1 MKHILRFTVFL
12 SLCLL
17 GVVTSYGQQ
26 LPFQGR
32 LMQNNLPVNDTLE
45 ISFAV
50 PAASWTETHPAV
62 IVTEGLYSVVLGSVS
77 PMPESLF
84 DGLSEQ
90 SLEIAINGT
99 SLSPVILYPSLTKP
113 RSRISKELGAAV
125 VSDTAL
131 FTTVTGGANTGYNIA
146 AYTEMS
152 TNAGNITYYGKTVSK
167 AGTTQTQYGIVGEA
181 LGEGAGLHLGVYGEA
196 AGKGKSN
203 IGMYGLAYGEG
214 NGDQGYGTGSY
225 SNGVI
230 GKATNN
236 SWGNSGVYGH
246 AYGTKGVDNIG
257 VVGWS
262 EVKTGSDTTVN
273 SGLLGWAKGT
283 GVNRGVVGLATGGAH
298 NWAGWFEGDVKM
310 EGKYLHARVDSI
322 TVNDSNGRQAVVIES
337 MFGGAPTSFIG
348 GYGSN
353 GKGNFYL
360 YSNGPDR
367 NYGNLGL
374 KNAEGV
380 TKAWL
385 SAFYTQ
391 QTGQAAGLLSLYGPT
406 GGWIGGGFQHWLA
419 DSAINLPY
427 ISLEG
432 NKQNQAL
439 LWMSVNR
446 NQEGTE
452 YGAIDLTAADGR
464 HLRIDAYTQ
473 LGIPTQGPNSENFLM
488 SGKDWE
494 GKGDYPLFELRG
506 TINSMADGTGY
517 TLPLMSLN
525 TTDNGTEEWGIFTIE
540 SGAIGGSSTKNM
552 IYMGVGQHTSG
563 QSGEVFFKGPNSDN
577 VYIGGLGWETNAGS
591 ERGRIAVMGNSSR
604 SDGNGGTYNPAL
616 VNMEVSDNGTK
627 QFGRLSVSDQS
638 GAVYLEMMAEADGKI
653 RVGNGT
659 GHVEM
664 FGNGNL
670 NATGNITAFS
680 VTNTSDRRYK
690 ENILPLQNS
699 LANVGNLKGV
709 SYYWKDKNHGNGR
722 QIGLIAQEVE
732 AIYPE
737 FVHTNEEGY
746 KSVNYAGMVAV
757 LIEAV
762 KELES
767 QVKALEQ
774 DNAGLSSENAALK
787 ASLESGMNSL
797 NERMLQLE
805 KMLGQQAAQAS
816 AQSSSASSA
825 GR

>member
-1 MKHILRFTVFL
+1 MKHLLRFTFFL

-17 GVVTSYGQQ
+17 GGITSYGQQ

-77 PMPESLF
+77 PMPENLF
-84 DGLSEQ
+84 DGVSEQ

-99 SLSPVILYPSLTKP
+99 SLSPVVLYPSLAKP
-113 RSRISKELGAAV
+113 RTRISKELGTAV
-125 VSDTAL
+125 ASDTTL
-131 FTTVTGGANTGYNIA
+131 FTKVTGGANTGYNIA
-146 AYTEMS
+146 AYTEMT

-167 AGTTQTQYGIVGEA
+167 AGNTQTQYGIVGEA
-181 LGEGAGLHLGVYGEA
+181 LGEGTGLHLGVYGEA
-196 AGKGKSN
+196 AGKGKAN
-203 IGMYGLAYGEG
+203 YGLYGLAYGP
-214 NGDQGYGTGSY
+214 GDGSAGYGTGSY
-225 SNGVI
+225 NNGIV
-230 GKATNN
+230 GRAMQNT
-236 SWGNSGVYGH
+236 WGNTGVFGRAH
-246 AYGTKGVDNIG
+246 GDKGVDNIG

-262 EVKTGSDTTVN
+262 EVKTGSDTTLN

-283 GVNRGVVGLATGGAH
+283 GVNRGVVGLASGGAQ

-310 EGKYLHARVDSI
+310 EGKYLHARLDSI
-322 TVNDSNGRQAVVIES
+322 SVNDPNGRQALVFES
-337 MFGGAPTSFIG
+337 MFNGLATSFIG

-353 GKGNFYL
+353 GKRNFML
-360 YSNGPDR
+360 FSSGPDR
-367 NYGNLGL
+367 NYGNLSL
-374 KNAEGV
+374 QNAEGV

-385 SAFYTQ
+385 SASYTQ

-406 GGWIGGGFQHWLA
+406 GGWIGAGFHHWLA

-432 NKQNQAL
+432 NKEHQAL

-446 NQEGTE
+446 NPEGLE
-452 YGAIDLTAADGR
+452 YGAIDLTSADGR

-473 LGIPTQGPNSENFLM
+473 LGIPTRGPTTENFLM
-488 SGKDWE
+488 TGKDWE
-494 GKGDYPLFELRG
+494 GKGDYPLFELKG
-506 TINSMADGTGY
+506 TINSAADGSGY
-517 TLPLMSLN
+517 TLPLIYLDTKDDG
-525 TTDNGTEEWGIFTIE
+525 TTEWGRMGLIA
-540 SGAIGGSSTKNM
+540 GAIGGN
-552 IYMGVGQHTSG
+552 TSRDYVNLDIADAG
-563 QSGEVFFKGPNSDN
+563 NGLSGEVHFRGPNSDN
-577 VYIGGLGWETNAGS
+577 VAISGMGWEADGAD
-591 ERGRIAVMGNSSR
+591 RGRISVMGNVAR
-604 SDGNGGTYNPAL
+604 PDGNGGSYNPAL
-616 VNMEVSDNGTK
+616 IHMQISNYGTEQHGSLHMED
-627 QFGRLSVSDQS
+627 
-638 GAVYLEMMAEADGKI
+638 ADGSVYVDANAYGDGVI
-653 RVGNGT
+653 AVGNGT
-659 GHVEM
+659 GKVDIS
-664 FGNGNL
+664 GN
-670 NATGNITAFS
+670 GNITAS
-680 VTNTSDRRYK
+680 GSITGTTVTQTSDRRYK
-690 ENILPLQNS
+690 ENIQPLSNS
-699 LANVGNLKGV
+699 LANVRNMKGV
-709 SYYWKDKNHGNGR
+709 SYYWKDKNRGASR

-762 KELES
+762 KELEN

-805 KMLGQQAAQAS
+805 KMFGQQATQAS
-816 AQSSSASSA
+816 AQSSSALSA
-825 GR
+825 GK